1 MRLILF
7 VHRIPFLSELFQDCL
22 HVNCIPEHDHIDD
35 ESECAELVF
44 LPFAIAL
51 PQLAPFTAENDARN
65 TVPTFTPIELCKG
78 ASAHVFVV
86 DEAQRMQ
93 GFVDAPEFGD
103 ALRQSSRVI
112 TDLQG
117 AHDAGGWHP

>member
-1 MRLILF
+1 
-7 VHRIPFLSELFQDCL
+7 
-22 HVNCIPEHDHIDD
+22 
-35 ESECAELVF
+35 
-44 LPFAIAL
+44 
-51 PQLAPFTAENDARN
+51 LATASDI
-65 TVPTFTPIELCKG
+65 VPTVTPIELCKR
-78 ASAHVFVV
+78 ASAHFFVV

-117 AHDAGGWHP
+117 AHDAGGRHPALQERSGESEHIIPGN